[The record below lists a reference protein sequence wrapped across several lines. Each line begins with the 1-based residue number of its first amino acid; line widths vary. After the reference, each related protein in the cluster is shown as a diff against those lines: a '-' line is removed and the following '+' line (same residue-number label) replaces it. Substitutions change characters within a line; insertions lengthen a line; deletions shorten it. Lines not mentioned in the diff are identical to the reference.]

1 MPAIEAVA
9 DAASAADHRR
19 LIERIEHATP
29 GAPRNGKVAVHLRHA
44 GLGGDEIRYAL
55 EDEGWKVSPIRSSG
69 GTPAALLVTER

>member
-1 MPAIEAVA
+1 MPSIEAVI

-29 GAPRNGKVAVHLRHA
+29 GVPRNGKVAVHLRRT

-55 EDEGWKVSPIRSSG
+55 EGEGWEVCPIRSSG
-69 GTPAALLVTER
+69 GTPAALLVTEQ